1 MSELQSD
8 EFLLEGI
15 ARREQAALETFYD
28 RHERMVFSFA
38 LRCVAD
44 RSLAEEVVQD
54 VFTRLWRSAERYDG
68 QKAKV
73 STWLLTITRRIAIDH
88 HRKSM
93 RNVPVQSDVDDRLQQ
108 LEESDPGPPEQV
120 EANEMKDLVRS
131 ALNRLPNDQ
140 REAIERMYYQGQTQ
154 KEIAEAIRV
163 PLGTVKGR
171 IRLGLARLREQIDVH
186 GWGDTT

>member
-28 RHERMVFSFA
+28 RYERMVFSFA